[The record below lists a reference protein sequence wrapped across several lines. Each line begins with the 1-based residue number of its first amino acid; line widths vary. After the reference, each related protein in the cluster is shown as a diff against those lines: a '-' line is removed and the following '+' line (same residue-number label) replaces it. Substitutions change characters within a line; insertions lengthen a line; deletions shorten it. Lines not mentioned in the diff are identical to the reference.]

1 MRCFIAFF
9 GKGIELMVDVMKHS
23 IRDDSQQLRG
33 CYNVLQALVTKLEVV
48 SQEIEDVSE
57 AFGDLLVRM
66 DQDGVLH
73 DQVHE
78 TQESPPLLRM
88 DAAGVLHDDSDEKVD
103 SGVAEQQQ
111 STDRTKVKKII
122 LKKP

>member
-1 MRCFIAFF
+1 MGDLCPAY
-9 GKGIELMVDVMKHS
+9 
-23 IRDDSQQLRG
+23 SQQLRG
-33 CYNVLQALVTKLEVV
+33 CYDVLQALVTKLQVV
-48 SQEIEDVSE
+48 SQEIEDWSE

-78 TQESPPLLRM
+78 TEESPPLVRM
-88 DAAGVLHDDSDEKVD
+88 DAAGVLHDDSHEKVD

>member
-1 MRCFIAFF
+1 MLQRIA
-9 GKGIELMVDVMKHS
+9 S
-23 IRDDSQQLRG
+23 IGHKAGSGEPRNRRL
-33 CYNVLQALVTKLEVV
+33 
-48 SQEIEDVSE
+48 EDVSE

-78 TQESPPLLRM
+78 TEESLPLVRM
-88 DAAGVLHDDSDEKVD
+88 DAGGVLHDDSHEKVD